1 MSLLKRISFI
11 LIFLSL
17 SINVLK
23 ADDKV
28 SYLDIDYIL
37 TNTLAGKELLNT
49 LKKEEEIKIN
59 KFKSNDDS
67 FKNEEKQI
75 LAKKN
80 LISEKEI
87 NNEMKALQIKFQK
100 YKKVKQKEVEDF
112 KIKRNRNILNFLNLI
127 NPIIEKYMSD
137 NSIYMLIDKKNV
149 FIANKEYD
157 ITNNLIELIDNQIK
171 NIELE

>member
-28 SYLDIDYIL
+28 SYIDIDYIL

-80 LISEKEI
+80 LVSEKEM
-87 NNEMKALQIKFQK
+87 NKEMKALQIKFQK
-100 YKKVKQKEVEDF
+100 YKKVKEKEIEDF
-112 KIKRNRNILNFLNLI
+112 KIKRNRNIVNFLNLI

>member
-11 LIFLSL
+11 LILLCLSM
-17 SINVLK
+17 NVLK

-28 SYLDIDYIL
+28 SYIDIDYIL
-37 TNTLAGKELLNT
+37 TNTLAGKELLST

-112 KIKRNRNILNFLNLI
+112 KIKRNRNILNFLDLI

-171 NIELE
+171 NIELK

>member
-1 MSLLKRISFI
+1 MSLLKRIFFI

-28 SYLDIDYIL
+28 SYIDIDYIL
-37 TNTLAGKELLNT
+37 KNTLAGKELLNT
-49 LKKEEEIKIN
+49 LKNEEEIKIN

-80 LISEKEI
+80 LVSEKEM
-87 NNEMKALQIKFQK
+87 NKEMKALQIKFQK
-100 YKKVKQKEVEDF
+100 YKKVKQKEIDDF
-112 KIKRNRNILNFLNLI
+112 KIKRNRNIVNFLNLI

-171 NIELE
+171 NIELK

>member
-1 MSLLKRISFI
+1 MNPLKKFSFI
-11 LIFLSL
+11 LILLCLSM
-17 SINVLK
+17 NVLK

-28 SYLDIDYIL
+28 SYIDIDYIL
-37 TNTLAGKELLNT
+37 TNTLAGKELLST

-80 LISEKEI
+80 LVSEKEM
-87 NNEMKALQIKFQK
+87 NKEMKALQIKFQK
-100 YKKVKQKEVEDF
+100 YKKVKQKEIEDF
-112 KIKRNRNILNFLNLI
+112 KIKRNKNIVNFLNLI

>member
-28 SYLDIDYIL
+28 SYIDIDYIL
-37 TNTLAGKELLNT
+37 TNTIAGKELLNT

-59 KFKSNDDS
+59 KFKSSDDM
-67 FKNEEKQI
+67 FKNEELQI

-80 LISEKEI
+80 LVSEKEM
-87 NNEMKALQIKFQK
+87 NKEMKALQIKFQK
-100 YKKVKQKEVEDF
+100 YKKVKQKEIDDF
-112 KIKRNRNILNFLNLI
+112 KIKRNRNIVNFLNSI

-171 NIELE
+171 NIELK

>member
-1 MSLLKRISFI
+1 MSLLKRIFFI

-17 SINVLK
+17 TINVLK
-23 ADDKV
+23 ADDKI
-28 SYLDIDYIL
+28 SYIDIDYIL
-37 TNTLAGKELLNT
+37 TNTLAGKELLKT

-80 LISEKEI
+80 LVSEKEM
-87 NNEMKALQIKFQK
+87 NKEMKALQIKFQK
-100 YKKVKQKEVEDF
+100 YKKDKQKEIEDF
-112 KIKRNRNILNFLNLI
+112 KIKRNKNIINFLNLI

>member
-1 MSLLKRISFI
+1 MSLLKRIFFI

-28 SYLDIDYIL
+28 SYIDIDYIL
-37 TNTLAGKELLNT
+37 KNTLAGKELLNT
-49 LKKEEEIKIN
+49 LKNEEEIKIN

-80 LISEKEI
+80 LISEKEM
-87 NNEMKALQIKFQK
+87 NKEMKALQIKFQK
-100 YKKVKQKEVEDF
+100 YKIDKQKEIDDF
-112 KIKRNRNILNFLNLI
+112 KIKRNRNIVNFLNLI

>member
-1 MSLLKRISFI
+1 MSLLKRIFFI

-28 SYLDIDYIL
+28 SYIDIDYIL
-37 TNTLAGKELLNT
+37 KNTLAGKELLNT
-49 LKKEEEIKIN
+49 LKNEEEIKIN

-80 LISEKEI
+80 LVSEKEM
-87 NNEMKALQIKFQK
+87 NKEMKALQIKFQK
-100 YKKVKQKEVEDF
+100 YKKDKQKEIEDF
-112 KIKRNRNILNFLNLI
+112 KIKRNKNIINFLNLI

>member
-1 MSLLKRISFI
+1 MSLLKRIFFI

-28 SYLDIDYIL
+28 SYIDIDYIL

-49 LKKEEEIKIN
+49 LKKEEEIKID

-80 LISEKEI
+80 LISEKEM
-87 NNEMKALQIKFQK
+87 NKEMKALQIKFQK
-100 YKKVKQKEVEDF
+100 YKKVKQKEIDDF
-112 KIKRNRNILNFLNLI
+112 KIKRNKNIVNFLNLI

-171 NIELE
+171 NIELK

>member
-1 MSLLKRISFI
+1 MSLFKRISLI

-28 SYLDIDYIL
+28 SYIDIDYIL

-59 KFKSNDDS
+59 KFKSSDDN
-67 FKNEEKQI
+67 FKNEEMQI

-80 LISEKEI
+80 LVSEKEM
-87 NNEMKALQIKFQK
+87 NKEMKALQIKFQK
-100 YKKVKQKEVEDF
+100 YKKDKQKEIEDF
-112 KIKRNRNILNFLNLI
+112 KIKRNKNIVNFLNLI

-171 NIELE
+171 NIELK

>member
-28 SYLDIDYIL
+28 SYIDIDYIL

-80 LISEKEI
+80 LVSEKEM
-87 NNEMKALQIKFQK
+87 NKEMKALQIKFQK
-100 YKKVKQKEVEDF
+100 YKKVKQKEIDDF
-112 KIKRNRNILNFLNLI
+112 KIKRNRNIVNFLNLI

>member
-23 ADDKV
+23 AEYKV
-28 SYLDIDYIL
+28 SYIDIDYIL

-59 KFKSNDDS
+59 KFKSSDDN
-67 FKNEEKQI
+67 FKNEEMQI

-80 LISEKEI
+80 LVSEKEM
-87 NNEMKALQIKFQK
+87 NKEMKALQIKFQK
-100 YKKVKQKEVEDF
+100 YKKVKQKEIDDF
-112 KIKRNRNILNFLNLI
+112 KIKRNRNIVNFLNLI

-157 ITNNLIELIDNQIK
+157 ITNNLIELIDNKIK
-171 NIELE
+171 NIELK

>member
-1 MSLLKRISFI
+1 MSLLKKISFI

-17 SINVLK
+17 TINVLK
-23 ADDKV
+23 ADDKI
-28 SYLDIDYIL
+28 SYIDIDYIL
-37 TNTLAGKELLNT
+37 TNTLAGKELLKT

-80 LISEKEI
+80 LVSEKEM
-87 NNEMKALQIKFQK
+87 NKEMKALQIKFQK
-100 YKKVKQKEVEDF
+100 YKIDKQKEIDDF
-112 KIKRNRNILNFLNLI
+112 KIKRNRNIVNFLNLI